1 MRSFQDSPLHLLD
14 SGPPK
19 KAVLTREDGLHYYK
33 EMQIIR
39 RMETAA
45 STLYKSKIIRG
56 FCHLYSGQ
64 VSSSKI
70 SNQRASLPQTAT
82 TIGVIPSRIGFL
94 KTNQYH
100 LGSDKKF
107 LILISFMNSL
117 NPKIRLQAVPPVQKS
132 VLCEENKMQCKKKL
146 MLAGSRELLE

>member
-64 VSSSKI
+64 VSLSKI
-70 SNQRASLPQTAT
+70 SNQRVSLPQTAT
-82 TIGVIPSRIGFL
+82 TIGVIASRIGFF

-100 LGSDKKF
+100 LGSDKK
-107 LILISFMNSL
+107 ISHCN
-117 NPKIRLQAVPPVQKS
+117 II
-132 VLCEENKMQCKKKL
+132 
-146 MLAGSRELLE
+146 

>member
-1 MRSFQDSPLHLLD
+1 MLSFQDSPLHLLD

>member
-1 MRSFQDSPLHLLD
+1 MLSLQDSPLHLLD

-70 SNQRASLPQTAT
+70 SNQRVSLPQTAT
-82 TIGVIPSRIGFL
+82 TIGVIASRIGFL

-117 NPKIRLQAVPPVQKS
+117 NPKIRLQAVPPFQKS
-132 VLCEENKMQCKKKL
+132 VLCEENKMQCKKT
-146 MLAGSRELLE
+146 

>member
-1 MRSFQDSPLHLLD
+1 MLSFQDSPLHLLD

-70 SNQRASLPQTAT
+70 SNQRVSLPQTAT
-82 TIGVIPSRIGFL
+82 TIGVIASRKGFL

-100 LGSDKKF
+100 LGSDKK
-107 LILISFMNSL
+107 ISHCN
-117 NPKIRLQAVPPVQKS
+117 IIY
-132 VLCEENKMQCKKKL
+132 
-146 MLAGSRELLE
+146 ELFKP

>member
-70 SNQRASLPQTAT
+70 SNQRVSLPQTVT
-82 TIGVIPSRIGFL
+82 TIGVIASRIGFL

-100 LGSDKKF
+100 LGSDKK
-107 LILISFMNSL
+107 ISHCNIIYELFKPFKQSL
-117 NPKIRLQAVPPVQKS
+117 LFRKVCCVRKTKCSA
-132 VLCEENKMQCKKKL
+132 KKL
-146 MLAGSRELLE
+146 DVSW

>member
-1 MRSFQDSPLHLLD
+1 MLSFQDSPLHLLD

-117 NPKIRLQAVPPVQKS
+117 NPKIRLQAVPPFQKS
-132 VLCEENKMQCKKKL
+132 VLCEENKMQCKKTWC
-146 MLAGSRELLE
+146 